1 MPQYFKYDPVSA
13 TTISPSGSSTVPGLV
28 QEGAAPFMGPVDII
42 ETPDAY
48 IFVSDAPGL
57 SSKVRRWRQTKKGKG
72 EEIQRKKTNKG
83 DGKPFTSSSDATTQ
97 YSPPPFF

>member
-57 SSKVRRWRQTKKGKG
+57 SSKVRRWRQRGRGRRTDLKKK
-72 EEIQRKKTNKG
+72 
-83 DGKPFTSSSDATTQ
+83 
-97 YSPPPFF
+97 